1 MALRTCGG
9 SLLGAALL
17 AGLLIGASA
26 DAAEVY
32 RPRHRTA
39 EELAPVA
46 EAILGPA
53 GRVAV
58 DPHGGALVL
67 AGDEAAITEAL
78 ATIRALDVRPAVW
91 RVETTLIRSA
101 DLARAGIRVGGWIDA
116 GFARIGRAGSP
127 PGGPRIAVGASEGQR
142 ERSFRGEVTVLDGHT
157 AEVWTGSI
165 HAARDLD
172 PDARP
177 GRARVRETT
186 ELVPVPTGFRVLP
199 RGRPD
204 GSVELEIGT
213 AVSER
218 AAGGI
223 AFAATSTRVTV
234 RPGEMLVLAA
244 AGERSEDATGDLLG
258 AAGRSEEQ
266 ETATLLRVERV
277 DAGPAGDPVSPAS
290 SGRSP

>member
-9 SLLGAALL
+9 SLLGAVLIAGLL
-17 AGLLIGASA
+17 AGAPAG
-26 DAAEVY
+26 AAEVY

-39 EELAPVA
+39 EDLAPVA

-67 AGDEAAITEAL
+67 AGDEAAIAEAL

-91 RVETTLIRSA
+91 RVETTLTRSA
-101 DLARAGIRVGGWIDA
+101 DLARAGIRVSGWIDA

-127 PGGPRIAVGASEGQR
+127 PGGPRIAIEGGEGQR
-142 ERSFRGEVTVLDGHT
+142 EASFRGEVTVLDGHA
-157 AEVWTGSI
+157 AEIWTGSI
-165 HAARDLD
+165 HAERGLDLG
-172 PDARP
+172 ARP
-177 GRARVRETT
+177 GRVRVRETT

-204 GSVELEIGT
+204 GSVELEIS
-213 AVSER
+213 AAQSER
-218 AAGGI
+218 TPGGI
-223 AFAATSTRVTV
+223 EFAATSTRIRV
-234 RPGEMLVLAA
+234 RPGETLVLAA
-244 AGERSEDATGDLLG
+244 AGESSEDGTADLLG
-258 AAGRSEEQ
+258 TEGRGEDR

-290 SGRSP
+290 SYRSP